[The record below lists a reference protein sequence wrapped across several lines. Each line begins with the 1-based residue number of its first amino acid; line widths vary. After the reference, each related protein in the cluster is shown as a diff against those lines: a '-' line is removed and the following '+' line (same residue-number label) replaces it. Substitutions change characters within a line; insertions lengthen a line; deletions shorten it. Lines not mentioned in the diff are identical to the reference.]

1 MVLPKKFL
9 WVCHLRE
16 GDIKDNHVHPAL
28 CLKHRST
35 IEPLEDD
42 EGSKV
47 LVKKAMVTGTII
59 VSVTDK
65 VVLI

>member
-1 MVLPKKFL
+1 MVLAKKFL

-16 GDIKDNHVHPAL
+16 GDIKGNHVHPVL

-47 LVKKAMVTGTII
+47 LVKKAMVMDTII

-65 VVLI
+65 VILI